1 MLEIYKEKNYF
12 KSLLHFSVVIL
23 EILRWQ
29 PHPQRTLSL
38 KRMGE
43 MATMSLSNVLV
54 KIVFKEMVT
63 TSPIN
68 NITKMETTKSRQP
81 RSPAYIARM
90 NERIGKPFFEIL
102 LVRVGKPR
110 PRRKHTL

>member
-1 MLEIYKEKNYF
+1 
-12 KSLLHFSVVIL
+12 
-23 EILRWQ
+23 
-29 PHPQRTLSL
+29 
-38 KRMGE
+38 
-43 MATMSLSNVLV
+43 MATTSPAYIVTKTNGGDGNHVLV
-54 KIVFKEMVT
+54 KIVFKDMVT

-90 NERIGKPFFEIL
+90 NERIGKPFFEII